1 VSHTFQHVIF
11 ELKLIHQ
18 ELWFSTKTDLD
29 ELSHCDKWRGS
40 EIRSTGGRTL
50 AMQVGHPDEWEYT
63 IFYHEHDTGLI
74 IDEPDED
81 TAVSEA
87 FLKDVWFW
95 MTMLVHPYIDDN
107 GCFHQRTNAGVTAKR
122 LTGFPDNNESDIPS
136 VF

>member
-1 VSHTFQHVIF
+1 MSHTFQHVIF

-107 GCFHQRTNAGVTAKR
+107 GLFSPEDECRGDCYITV
-122 LTGFPDNNESDIPS
+122 S
-136 VF
+136 VCAVGHPQTT

>member
-107 GCFHQRTNAGVTAKR
+107 GLFSPEDECRVTAIAADGISR
-122 LTGFPDNNESDIPS
+122 QQ
-136 VF
+136 